1 MKFHVMTLFESIFN
15 SYMSESIMKNA
26 IENNYIS
33 LNTYNIRDY
42 SNNKHKKVD
51 DYPFGGGV
59 GMLMTPQPIMDCFYD
74 IKSKIKTK
82 NPKVVYLTP
91 RGRVFNQNIAKE
103 FAKEEDIVFLCGRY
117 EGIDQRV
124 IDEIVTDEISVGDFV
139 LTGGEL
145 PALIMIDSISRLIK
159 GVLGKEESF
168 MDESFSNNLLEHDQY
183 TRPRVFEGKE
193 VPQVLLSGNH
203 KLIEEWKFKNSIKN
217 TLLKRPDL
225 IDRKKLDKKE
235 LKILRE
241 LEKELE
247 K

>member
-1 MKFHVMTLFESIFN
+1 
-15 SYMSESIMKNA
+15 MSESIMKNA
-26 IENNYIS
+26 VENNFIS

-74 IKSKIKTK
+74 IKSKLKTK
-82 NPKVVYLTP
+82 KPKVVYLTP
-91 RGRVFNQNIAKE
+91 RGRVFNQSVAKE
-103 FAKEEDIVFLCGRY
+103 FAKEEEIVFLCGRY

-124 IDEIVTDEISVGDFV
+124 IDEIVTDEISIGDFV

-168 MDESFSNNLLEHDQY
+168 MEESFSNNLLEHDQY
-183 TRPRVFEGKE
+183 TRPRIFEEKE

-203 KLIEEWKFKNSIKN
+203 KLIEEWKLRNSIKN
-217 TLLKRPDL
+217 TLLKRPDI
-225 IDRKKLDKKE
+225 IDKKKLDKKE

-241 LEKELE
+241 LQKELE